1 MTKTCDN
8 KSQIISATYTT
19 AENSNNNNI
28 IIIII
33 NIIIIII
40 INIIIIIIINNIII
54 IIRSGPSLHWKHAHG
69 QTFKKME
76 ILLPRI
82 HQDTLLT
89 SVQDLFAVAWWKSS
103 LDQLALS
110 V

>member
-28 IIIII
+28 III
-33 NIIIIII
+33 NIII
-40 INIIIIIIINNIII
+40 NNNNNNNIII
-54 IIRSGPSLHWKHAHG
+54 IIRSGPSLHWKHAHW